1 MKRLLFTASLLAAI
15 GANAQINSPAPQGY
29 RDRALAMYSDN
40 NFIGCIDQMQY
51 LKQEAPSSDLIEE
64 ADYYIALSS
73 CHLKRIDSTSLLK
86 YFLWKY
92 PASVRCNEVRLTLA
106 EIASDNHSYPQVLKL
121 LGDIDPARLDRAQ
134 NSRYRFLKAVALLK
148 TGDASPAENL
158 FRSLLSDSRF
168 KADSRFYLGYI
179 AYTRGDWRKATEL
192 LRDCDTSRLPGSMA
206 DYYLAQI
213 AFAQR
218 DFSKALQL
226 SLKLLSGTTVPQEYL
241 AEACRIAGE
250 SQYNLGHDADAVKLL
265 SRYVS
270 LTPSPLPSALYIL
283 GLSYYREGNYPEAVA
298 ALTEVSRLDSAMGQS
313 ALLTIGQSLIAQG
326 QYSAAM
332 IALDKAWH
340 LDFDPDVKELAL
352 YNYAVAKTE
361 GGRVPFGSTVSHF
374 EEFLRLFPD
383 SPNAPKIQ
391 EYLVNGYI
399 TDNNLPAALAS
410 INAVARPSES
420 LLRAKQVVL
429 YTLGSREVAAGEYAS
444 AVNHLTQ
451 ARALASHNPQIAA
464 ETDLWLGDA
473 YFAQKDYD
481 KARKSYQAAIKSGNL
496 STANRPLARYDLA
509 YCDFDLGQYDLARQE
524 FSDFVTSPGQSS
536 KAMVADAYNRIADCH
551 FTQSR
556 FSDAYDSYA
565 KALQLSPETG
575 DYPLYQ
581 QAITKGLTSNASAKT
596 DLLHSLISRFP
607 NSPLV
612 PQALLEIGLT
622 YDQQRLTDKTVE
634 TYSQLAARYPATS
647 QGREAQLLMA
657 LTYINNGNTSQA
669 VDTYKRLITAAP
681 TSDEA
686 SQAVESLKN
695 LMAEQGRI
703 GEFTSFMAS
712 VPSARQIDSD
722 DLEATAFAAA
732 ERQYLANG
740 TSSRLIDY
748 IDRFPSGANLPQAL
762 AYAMKANAAAGDSR
776 MTLVYASRLVN
787 DFPDSPHAPEALLTL
802 ADTQLR
808 QGHGEEALSSYTLLR
823 EKSSSPALTNSA
835 LLGIIHTA
843 RDLDRNDL
851 VIEAADALLSS
862 STPTAA
868 QLSEA
873 AFSRGLALSLTGHP
887 DEAETQW
894 RAISSNLDDVNG
906 TKAAYY
912 IARQLFE
919 QGETEKARTETE
931 ALIDSDTPHIY
942 WLARGFI
949 LLSDIYRAQGKN
961 FEADQYLRSLRQNY
975 PGKESDIINLIDSR
989 LQNK

>member
-1 MKRLLFTASLLAAI
+1 MKRLLLTASLLSAI
-15 GANAQINSPAPQGY
+15 GATAQINSPAPQGY
-29 RDRALAMYSDN
+29 RDRAVAMYSDN
-40 NFIGCIDQMQY
+40 NYVGCIDQMQY
-51 LKQEAPSSDLIEE
+51 LKQEAPASEMIEE
-64 ADYYIALSS
+64 ADYYIAMSA

-92 PASVRCNEVRLTLA
+92 PASTRCFEVRLTLA
-106 EIASDNHSYPQVLKL
+106 EIAGDNLNYAAALKL
-121 LGDIDPARLDRAQ
+121 LGDIDPARLDKGQRA
-134 NSRYRFLKAVALLK
+134 RYDFLTAVALLK
-148 TGDASPAENL
+148 TGDTDRAASMLMSLTSNRR
-158 FRSLLSDSRF
+158 FRSD
-168 KADSRFYLGYI
+168 ARFYLGYI
-179 AYTRGDWRKATEL
+179 AYTRGDYRKAKEL
-192 LRDCDTSRLPGSMA
+192 LSDSDTSRLPGSMA

-213 AFAQR
+213 AFAER
-218 DFSKALQL
+218 DFSRSLAL
-226 SLKLLSGTTVPQEYL
+226 STKLLANTSVPQEYI
-241 AEACRIAGE
+241 AEACRLAGE
-250 SQYNLGHDADAVKLL
+250 SQYNLGHDAEAVKLL
-265 SRYVS
+265 ARYVT
-270 LTPSPLPSALYIL
+270 LTPDPLPSALYIL
-283 GLSYYREGNYPEAVA
+283 GLSYYRAGQYPEAIT
-298 ALTEVSRLDSAMGQS
+298 ALTDVSRLDSAMGQS

-326 QYSAAM
+326 QYSSAM

-340 LDFDPDVKELAL
+340 LDYDPDVKELAL

-383 SPNAPKIQ
+383 SPNAPRIR
-391 EYLVNGYI
+391 EYLVKGYI

-410 INAVARPSES
+410 INAVAHPSES
-420 LLRAKQVVL
+420 LLQAKQVVL
-429 YTLGSREVAAGEYAS
+429 YTLGSRETAASDYSS
-444 AVNHLTQ
+444 AVTHLTQ
-451 ARALASHNPQIAA
+451 AASLARHNPAIAA
-464 ETDLWLGDA
+464 ETQLWLGDA
-473 YFAQKDYD
+473 YFHMAQYE
-481 KARKSYQAAIKSGNL
+481 KARKAYQAALKSKDL
-496 STANRPLARYDLA
+496 SPENRPLARYDLA
-509 YCDFDLGQYDLARQE
+509 YCDFDLGSYDEAQRQ
-524 FSDFVTSPGQSS
+524 FSDFVTAPGQSS
-536 KAMVADAYNRIADCH
+536 KIMVADAYNRIADCH
-551 FTQSR
+551 FVNSR
-556 FSDAYDSYA
+556 FSDAYDSYT

-596 DLLHSLISRFP
+596 DLLHNLISRFP

-622 YDQQRLTDKTVE
+622 YDQQRLTDKTIE
-634 TYSQLAARYPATS
+634 TYSQLAARYPSTS

-657 LTYINNGNTSQA
+657 LTYINNGNTTQA
-669 VDTYKRLITAAP
+669 IDTYKKLISSAP

-695 LMAEQGRI
+695 LMAEQGRL
-703 GEFTSFMAS
+703 GDFTSFMAS
-712 VPSARQIDSD
+712 VPAARQVDGN

-748 IDRFPSGANLPQAL
+748 IERFPSGANMPQAL
-762 AYAMKANAAAGDSR
+762 AYAMKANATAGNSR
-776 MTLVYASRLVN
+776 MTLVYASRLAN

-802 ADTQLR
+802 ADTQLK
-808 QGHGEEALSSYTLLR
+808 QGHGEEALASYTSLR
-823 EKSSSPALTNSA
+823 EKASSPSLTNSA

-851 VIEAADALLSS
+851 VIEAAEALLAS
-862 STPTAA
+862 STPTAS

-873 AFSRGLALSLTGHP
+873 AFSRGLALSLSGRP

-912 IARQLFE
+912 ISRQLFE
-919 QGETEKARTETE
+919 QGDIDKARKETE

-949 LLSDIYRAQGKN
+949 LLSDIYRSQGKD